1 MTESARLALITGS
14 SRGIGKAIAID
25 LAATGVDILATGRDE
40 TRLHNVKKEIEGFGV
55 EAHVVSADLGTD
67 QGINKLHKYLETN
80 DLSVD
85 ILVNNAGHD
94 IGGRRQFH
102 EGSVS
107 QWAATIETNVIGLI
121 RVTRVVIDRMVERN
135 TGHIVNIGSVAG
147 IQAYKACAAYAA
159 SKHAVHG
166 LSLIH
171 I

>member
-85 ILVNNAGHD
+85 ILVNNAAIIHPRLSLVD
-94 IGGRRQFH
+94 FEISEWER
-102 EGSVS
+102 
-107 QWAATIETNVIGLI
+107 
-121 RVTRVVIDRMVERN
+121 VIDVNLIAAMKLTKLVLPAMIAN
-135 TGHIVNIGSVAG
+135 NYGKIINISSIV
-147 IQAYKACAAYAA
+147 
-159 SKHAVHG
+159 
-166 LSLIH
+166 LSISS
-171 I
+171 